1 MRIKTFILINVFLVT
16 TISFSLGQKNTFS
29 PYSRYGFGEMVN
41 HSFTTHKG
49 MGGTNTAVRI
59 PNQVNYQNPASYT
72 VQDTNSFIFDAGL
85 KGGYNSMQ
93 TDEAT
98 INKKTAGFDYLA
110 IGFPIT
116 NWWKAS
122 SGIVPYTNVG
132 YDVVTKETYD
142 DGLRHNY
149 FQGTG
154 GLRKFYIGSAFQ
166 LHDNLSIGLN
176 YAYLFGT
183 LNYNSI
189 IVWETDSAQIE
200 PNNFIKENEKIVR
213 ASQINLG
220 FQYTNNLNANTK
232 ITIGGSYEHSLN
244 FDYSESQM
252 STNTIDTL
260 SYAYSKK
267 YNFPSTYALGIA
279 LTSEKLTWGADFS
292 FTEWSNLK
300 DISNIQDSYSIQTGL
315 EYTPD
320 KEATRSYLRRINYR
334 AGGFYRSGYLNI
346 ENNDINNFGITF
358 GLGLPIKQQRT
369 KFNIAVELGK
379 KGTVDNNL
387 VESNYANINF
397 GITFYDIWF
406 LQRKY
411 Q

>member
-1 MRIKTFILINVFLVT
+1 
-16 TISFSLGQKNTFS
+16 
-29 PYSRYGFGEMVN
+29 
-41 HSFTTHKG
+41 
-49 MGGTNTAVRI
+49 
-59 PNQVNYQNPASYT
+59 
-72 VQDTNSFIFDAGL
+72 
-85 KGGYNSMQ
+85 
-93 TDEAT
+93 
-98 INKKTAGFDYLA
+98 
-110 IGFPIT
+110 
-116 NWWKAS
+116 
-122 SGIVPYTNVG
+122 
-132 YDVVTKETYD
+132 
-142 DGLRHNY
+142 
-149 FQGTG
+149 
-154 GLRKFYIGSAFQ
+154 
-166 LHDNLSIGLN
+166 
-176 YAYLFGT
+176 
-183 LNYNSI
+183 
-189 IVWETDSAQIE
+189 WETDSAQIE

-252 STNTIDTL
+252 TTNTIDTL

-267 YNFPSTYALGIA
+267 YNFPSTYAFGIA
-279 LTSEKLTWGADFS
+279 LTSEKLTWGTDFS

-346 ENNDINNFGITF
+346 ENNAINNFGITF
-358 GLGLPIKQQRT
+358 GLGLPVKQQRT

-406 LQRKY
+406 RQRKY